1 MFGTMPRNSP
11 LGPSAS
17 TERGVMH
24 RKRRLLLL
32 LRCMH
37 TPARARAHRHTRTQ
51 THRHT
56 DTRTSLLMRACAL
69 GYGLSSYRNYRLRCF
84 SNICV
89 VRTTLVTRDTPHT
102 PNPKP

>member
-56 DTRTSLLMRACAL
+56 DTRTSLLHACVCA
-69 GYGLSSYRNYRLRCF
+69 RVRLEFIPQLPFEVLLKHLRGPDYTC
-84 SNICV
+84 
-89 VRTTLVTRDTPHT
+89 H
-102 PNPKP
+102 

>member
-17 TERGVMH
+17 TEHGVTH

-37 TPARARAHRHTRTQ
+37 TPARARP
-51 THRHT
+51 HRHT
-56 DTRTSLLMRACAL
+56 DTRTSLLHACVCA
-69 GYGLSSYRNYRLRCF
+69 RVRLEF
-84 SNICV
+84 IPQLPFEV
-89 VRTTLVTRDTPHT
+89 LLKTLRSPDYNCH
-102 PNPKP
+102 